1 MLHKPSSAAECKP
14 EIVVQTV
21 EKIVFQQQKTSQKKV
36 TGKLLIKEYA
46 PEGTLVR
53 EISKEPTVTTTDTQ
67 TERSEAANVATAVVT
82 QPVSKDSYSVGLGY
96 SMNCMYNKQLSIE
109 CVSLDASARVL
120 DTPMSITIGING
132 QKKATLGLR
141 VDF

>member
-1 MLHKPSSAAECKP
+1 
-14 EIVVQTV
+14 
-21 EKIVFQQQKTSQKKV
+21 
-36 TGKLLIKEYA
+36 
-46 PEGTLVR
+46 
-53 EISKEPTVTTTDTQ
+53 
-67 TERSEAANVATAVVT
+67 
-82 QPVSKDSYSVGLGY
+82 
-96 SMNCMYNKQLSIE
+96 MYNKQLSIE